1 MTEFAYL
8 LDPALPA
15 ATPQTGLDVA
25 RVTAFARQFVAED
38 PRNALP
44 EREHPRIWDA
54 PLLGIAAASDP
65 LFAGLKTPG
74 VVGPIHRSPEEW
86 LPGAKSVIVWFLPYT
101 KTLRASYPKKSSL
114 PSLAWVS
121 GRRHGEIFNNV
132 LRRAMIRFLEKHGG
146 QAIAPSITAQ
156 YHAVNMLPMWSER
169 HAAFIA
175 GIGSFGIHGALITS
189 LGCAGRIGSVITD
202 LELPPTPRPY
212 REIYEYCPYP
222 SLGKCGACI
231 PRCPV
236 HAIGVE
242 FGANWRDNAR
252 CVIQGRDVVGD
263 FFREWGYHSCGHCL
277 TWLPCADRIPM
288 KKRLCVQAHSP
299 VPERSY

>member
-1 MTEFAYL
+1 MTDYAYL
-8 LDPALPA
+8 LDPA
-15 ATPQTGLDVA
+15 ATPKETLDA
-25 RVTAFARQFVAED
+25 DHLAAFARRFVAED
-38 PRNALP
+38 PRNTLP
-44 EREHPRIWDA
+44 EGERPRIWDV
-54 PLLGIAAASDP
+54 PLLGVAAARDP

-86 LPGAKSVIVWFLPYT
+86 LPGAQSVISWFLPYH
-101 KTLRASYPKKSSL
+101 KDIRASYPKKSAL

-121 GRRHGEIFNNV
+121 GRRNGEVFNNV

-146 QAIAPSITAQ
+146 KAVAPSITAE
-156 YHAVNMLPMWSER
+156 YRAVDMLPMWSER

-175 GIGSFGIHGALITS
+175 GIGSFGIHGALITKK
-189 LGCAGRIGSVITD
+189 GCAGRIGSVITD

-236 HAIGVE
+236 RAIGPE
-242 FGANWRDNAR
+242 FGMNWRDNPR
-252 CVIQGRDVVGD
+252 CIVQGRDVVGD
-263 FFREWGYHSCGHCL
+263 FFRDWGYHSCGHCL
-277 TWLPCADRIPM
+277 TFLPCVDRIPM
-288 KKRLCVQAHSP
+288 QSTRFPDQCR
-299 VPERSY
+299 ERAAA